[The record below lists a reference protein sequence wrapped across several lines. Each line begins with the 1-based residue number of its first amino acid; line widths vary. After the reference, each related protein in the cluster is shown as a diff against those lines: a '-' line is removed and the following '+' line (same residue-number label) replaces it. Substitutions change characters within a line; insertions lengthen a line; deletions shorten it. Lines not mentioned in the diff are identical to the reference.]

1 MTVVFDTNTLISAAI
16 FPASVPGK
24 CLFDFILLIKIINST
39 PAIEE
44 LDEVIYRKKFDKYL
58 SNEEKDRVLSSFRR
72 MSNVVNTTSI
82 IADCRDPKDNK
93 FLELAI
99 DGNADYIITGDP
111 DLLIL
116 HPYRGISIVTP
127 AQFLSILINEK

>member
-16 FPASVPGK
+16 FPASNPGK
-24 CLFDFILLIKIINST
+24 CLFVFITSIKIIYSSG
-39 PAIEE
+39 AMEE
-44 LDEVIYRKKFDKYL
+44 LEEVIYRNKFDKYL
-58 SNEEKDRVLSSFRR
+58 TTEEKSRFIVSFKEMSDIVDTSS
-72 MSNVVNTTSI
+72 VIT
-82 IADCRDPKDNK
+82 DCRDPKDNK

-116 HPYRGISIVTP
+116 HSYRGISIVTP
-127 AQFLSILINEK
+127 SQFLSILTA

>member
-1 MTVVFDTNTLISAAI
+1 MEFLQAFLINAKQ
-16 FPASVPGK
+16 VP
-24 CLFDFILLIKIINST
+24 
-39 PAIEE
+39 
-44 LDEVIYRKKFDKYL
+44 V
-58 SNEEKDRVLSSFRR
+58 
-72 MSNVVNTTSI
+72 TSI